1 MVIAMEKDLLRAL
14 PWYQCFMRV
23 RVGPAS
29 CAMLINC
36 YSSMNFVSKTVV
48 DALNLPL
55 IEHSEPYEFWLTDKF
70 DQDHASR
77 RSSFPLCGYG
87 DLVVCDVLP
96 MHMHVS
102 SILLGK
108 PWTDLRQLSYH
119 YDGEFSFVWK
129 GRLILLDSYTLERY
143 KADRQRRD
151 HALEA
156 IDVKVLNDQDKAGMD
171 IQHAEFLAS
180 TVSADAYAETI
191 YLTPRRVSFQGGED
205 DMANTRS
212 ICTVD
217 HHYIQ
222 EVGLV

>member
-1 MVIAMEKDLLRAL
+1 MFLFSMKKDCSLQMVMAMEKDPLRAL
-14 PWYQCFMRV
+14 PWYHCFMRV
-23 RVGPAS
+23 CVRPAS

-55 IEHSEPYEFWLTDKF
+55 IEHSKPSEFWLMDKF

-119 YDGEFSFVWK
+119 YDGEFSFVRK
-129 GRLILLDSYTLERY
+129 GLLIPHDSYNLEQYGRSA
-143 KADRQRRD
+143 KA
-151 HALEA
+151 
-156 IDVKVLNDQDKAGMD
+156 
-171 IQHAEFLAS
+171 
-180 TVSADAYAETI
+180 
-191 YLTPRRVSFQGGED
+191 
-205 DMANTRS
+205 
-212 ICTVD
+212 
-217 HHYIQ
+217 
-222 EVGLV
+222 